1 MSASLDPRF
10 EAELRR
16 GVLQLVA
23 LRLLEEPRYGYDLVK
38 ELGSAGFPVEEG
50 TLYPILRR
58 LEKQGVLESTWNTE
72 GARPRK
78 YYVLTDDGRSVLSG
92 MLKAWTTI
100 RDATDQAL
108 HRSSA
113 AADEEPEESA

>member
-1 MSASLDPRF
+1 MTASIDPRF

-23 LRLLEEPRYGYDLVK
+23 LRLLEKPRYGYDLIRL
-38 ELGSAGFPVEEG
+38 LGDAGFTVEEG

-58 LEKQGVLESTWNTE
+58 FEKQGVLESTWNTE

-78 YYVLTDDGRSVLSG
+78 YYVLTEAGRAQRDG
-92 MLKAWTTI
+92 MLQAWETI
-100 RDATDQAL
+100 REATERALDRVTTVVEEEDQA
-108 HRSSA
+108 
-113 AADEEPEESA
+113 